1 MLSSISYVDLPPAL
15 PPQLGMPRPF
25 LLKPGYDQWG
35 LADVIMLR
43 TLRWGDDPGTSG
55 QIQYHHKGSRRGSRK
70 ITVSVGMAEAGT
82 GVCRAHEKRT
92 QVATRSFKRL
102 PPAAL
107 ANRILIW

>member
-1 MLSSISYVDLPPAL
+1 MLSSISYVDLPP
-15 PPQLGMPRPF
+15 PPLQPRSPRPF
-25 LLKPGYDQWG
+25 LLKPGCDQWD
-35 LADVIMLR
+35 LADVIMLW
-43 TLRWGDDPGTSG
+43 TLRWKDDPGTSR
-55 QIQYHHKGSRRGSRK
+55 QIQYHHKGSRRGNRK
-70 ITVSVGMAEAGT
+70 ITVSVGMAEAET